1 MFKKKTI
8 GLGLLALACI
18 PSAYASN
25 SDTVNVGATVTAY
38 AQVDCVDPSNVV
50 LTTTTSAPGDTPGY
64 TSGGAQSISCHFLT
78 NSANAAINLALG
90 GANYT
95 SATSKIQTTHTVVNT
110 EHVDL
115 VLSSPTGFNSSGDQ
129 GLITGGSFDTPT
141 NETSTAFGWSIN
153 AKASTLT
160 VKHLAGSYT
169 GAFTATLSG
178 Y

>member
-1 MFKKKTI
+1 MLKKLT
-8 GLGLLALACI
+8 LAVCLLAFVGLPTVHA
-18 PSAYASN
+18 AN
-25 SDTVNVGATVTAY
+25 NDTVNVGATVTAY
-38 AQVDCVDPSNVV
+38 AQVDCADPSNVV

-64 TSGGAQSISCHFLT
+64 TSGGAQSISCNFLT
-78 NSANAAINLALG
+78 NSANAAINLTLG

-115 VLSSPTGFNSSGDQ
+115 QLSSPSGFNATGDQ

-141 NETSTAFGWSIN
+141 NETETAFGWSIN